1 MSLIRLLEVAIG
13 LLSINFILFPFWGSL
28 IIPDLVAYLILAFDI
43 LWFYKSAAS
52 AAAAFNSHRQIEK
65 SKKIDW
71 LTKAKMAADFE
82 KVHHLVIIPNA
93 NEPVSILRR
102 TLASLS
108 AQNFPKERLLV
119 VLAME
124 EREAGAGEK
133 AESLQKEFSATLP
146 NLFYTRHVLKPGE
159 VIGKSSNEA
168 YAGVWADEKIR
179 QLGIDIDFVTVTT
192 ADCDAVLHPQ
202 YFSYLTYAFLTNPN
216 RYRRFWQG
224 ALVFYNNIARI
235 PSPAR
240 IVAIVNSVWQIA
252 QLSRRDRLVNIS
264 TYSLSLRMLKEVGF
278 WDTDVIPEDY
288 RIFFKCY
295 FKLAGTVA
303 VEPLFLP
310 VSLDAAES
318 TGLFKTIK
326 NQYLQQQRWAWG
338 VSDDPLIINWW
349 LKSPEIPFWDKTI
362 RVSKV
367 VLDHLFWPVNW
378 IIITLGANLP
388 LILNPRFSQ
397 TILGQQLPKISSL
410 ILTLCL
416 MFLLVMIY
424 VDFRQRPA
432 EQKPSAPFRLL
443 QLLEWI
449 LMPAVGF
456 FLGALPGLDA
466 HLHLLL
472 GKRLGYR
479 ITEKV

>member
-1 MSLIRLLEVAIG
+1 MSLIRLLEVTIG
-13 LLSINFILFPFWGSL
+13 LLSINLILFPFWGSL

-43 LWFYKSAAS
+43 LWFYKSASS
-52 AAAAFNSHRQIEK
+52 ATAAFNSHQRIEK

-71 LTKAKMAADFE
+71 LAKAKMLTHFE
-82 KVHHLVIIPNA
+82 EVHHIVIIPNA
-93 NEPVSILRR
+93 NEPPSVLRR
-102 TLASLS
+102 TLTSLS
-108 AQNFPKERLLV
+108 QQDYPKERLLII
-119 VLAME
+119 LAME
-124 EREAGAGEK
+124 ERELGAVVK
-133 AESLQKEFSATLP
+133 AELLQKEFCENLP
-146 NLFYTRHVLKPGE
+146 NLFYTLHVLKPGE
-159 VIGKSSNEA
+159 IIGKSSNEA
-168 YAGVWADEKIR
+168 HAGTWAYEKVK
-179 QLGIDIDFVTVTT
+179 QLGLNTDYITVTT
-192 ADCDAVLHPQ
+192 ADCDAVLHNH

-240 IVAIVNSVWQIA
+240 VVAIVNSVWQIA
-252 QLSRRDRLVNIS
+252 QLSRRDRLINIS
-264 TYSLSLRMLKEVGF
+264 TYSLSLRMLSEVGF

-295 FKLAGTVA
+295 FKLSGTVE

-318 TGLFKTIK
+318 TGLFKTVK

-362 RVSKV
+362 RVFKV

-397 TILGQQLPKISSL
+397 TILGQQLPRISSL

-424 VDFRQRPA
+424 VDMKQRPA
-432 EQKPSAPFRLL
+432 TQKISTPLRVL
-443 QLLEWI
+443 QLFEWV
-449 LMPAVGF
+449 LMPVVGF

-472 GKRLGYR
+472 GKKLGYR
-479 ITEKV
+479 VTEKV

>member
-1 MSLIRLLEVAIG
+1 MSLIRLLEIAIG

-71 LTKAKMAADFE
+71 LAKAGMAADFQ
-82 KVHHLVIIPNA
+82 KVYHLVIIPNA
-93 NEPVSILRR
+93 NEPISTLRR

-108 AQNFPKERLLV
+108 AQTFPKERILV

-133 AESLQKEFSATLP
+133 AESLQKEFGATLP

-252 QLSRRDRLVNIS
+252 QLSRHGSGGVPQRRRGGKYLVDLLGDGREAQRRRPQGHGQGRGLTGGN
-264 TYSLSLRMLKEVGF
+264 L
-278 WDTDVIPEDY
+278 
-288 RIFFKCY
+288 
-295 FKLAGTVA
+295 
-303 VEPLFLP
+303 
-310 VSLDAAES
+310 
-318 TGLFKTIK
+318 TGLRGREEF
-326 NQYLQQQRWAWG
+326 RPG
-338 VSDDPLIINWW
+338 SHRSGSDGTRAA
-349 LKSPEIPFWDKTI
+349 S
-362 RVSKV
+362 
-367 VLDHLFWPVNW
+367 
-378 IIITLGANLP
+378 LP
-388 LILNPRFSQ
+388 
-397 TILGQQLPKISSL
+397 
-410 ILTLCL
+410 
-416 MFLLVMIY
+416 
-424 VDFRQRPA
+424 
-432 EQKPSAPFRLL
+432 
-443 QLLEWI
+443 
-449 LMPAVGF
+449 
-456 FLGALPGLDA
+456 DA
-466 HLHLLL
+466 
-472 GKRLGYR
+472 
-479 ITEKV
+479 T